1 MRFFNGLIAIW
12 LAAAVLGPAASLEA
26 KTRKGDKY
34 LAEGRIAEEKKD
46 WDTALASYEKALSED
61 PADLTYQMAAQK
73 ARFQCSQV
81 HIDAGLRLRGQGHL
95 EDSLAEFQKA
105 YAIYPGSAIATQEVD
120 LTRQMIERER
130 KREAATGKEAPPA
143 ERALTPVEEYQQQER
158 ARLARLEGVPELR
171 PLNPAPIN
179 LKMNNKARVL
189 FDTVAKYAGIN
200 LLWDPEYQN
209 PPHDGFNVEVNDS
222 TIEQALDYLA
232 VLTHSFWKP
241 VSSNTILV
249 TNENPNK
256 RRDYEEQVV
265 KVFYLK
271 NIQADQEMNEVL
283 TALRTVADLSKV
295 AQYKGQNAIVVR
307 GEAEKVV
314 LAEKLISALDK
325 PKAEVVV
332 DLMVIEASSTFS
344 KQITAAI
351 ASTGLNLPLTFSP
364 RTSIQV
370 SSSSTSSSSSSTTTT
385 GATGSTTGTTG
396 TTSSTTGT
404 LIPINELS
412 HVGNS
417 DFATTLPSALL
428 QAALSDARS
437 RILQAPQLR
446 SVDNVKA
453 TLKIGEKEPIATG
466 SFQPGVAGVGV
477 NPLVNTQFTYQDVG
491 VNVELTP
498 RVHENGDVT
507 MHIDL
512 DISTVASYVNVG
524 GINQPVIGQRKV
536 QHDIRMHEGEVGL
549 LGGLI
554 NTEDDKT
561 VTGIPGLASIPLFG
575 NLFKGS
581 SVNHNRDELMI
592 VVIPHVIRQPEI
604 TADDLR
610 TIAVGSTNIPH
621 LNYAPRQQT
630 QTAEAQAP
638 AAAEAQPPA
647 TTLPAAAP
655 AVSSTAPAA
664 PLAPAPPPV
673 PPAPPAIP
681 GVGMPPATAPPLA
694 PGTAPPPTGGSP
706 TAEFSGPTRVYFKPG
721 HVDAAA
727 GGNFVVSVAIDN
739 GMDVAFAP
747 MVLDFDPKL
756 LRLNDIALGGLLS
769 SSGQKPVF
777 NKNIQNERGAA
788 SVILNVL
795 PDNPG
800 VTAATGTLVTLSF
813 QAMAAGGGTVTIQS
827 MTAKNSRGSVIFTGS
842 PQLTV
847 TVK

>member
-1 MRFFNGLIAIW
+1 MRFFNRLTAVW
-12 LAAAVLGPAASLEA
+12 LAAAMLAPLAPLEA
-26 KTRKGDKY
+26 KTRKGDKF
-34 LAEGRIAEEKKD
+34 LAEGRVQEGKKD
-46 WDTALASYEKALSED
+46 WDAALESFEKALSED
-61 PADLTYQMAAQK
+61 PGELTYQMAAQK
-73 ARFQCSQV
+73 ARFQCAQM
-81 HIDAGLRLRGQGHL
+81 HIDKGLRLRSQGQLDEGL
-95 EDSLAEFQKA
+95 VEFQKA
-105 YAIYPGSAIATQEVD
+105 YGINPGSAVAAQEVD

-130 KREAATGKEAPPA
+130 KHQEATGKEAPPA
-143 ERALTPVEEYQQQER
+143 ERALTPVEEYKAQEKE
-158 ARLARLEGVPELR
+158 RLGRLLGVAELK

-179 LKMNNKARVL
+179 LKMNNKTKVL

-200 LLWDPEYQN
+200 LLWDPEYQI
-209 PPHDGFNVEVNDS
+209 PAKDGFNVELNDS
-222 TIEQALDYLA
+222 TIEQALDYLS

-241 VSSNTILV
+241 LSPNTIFV

-256 RRDYEEQVV
+256 RRDYEEQVA
-265 KVFYLK
+265 KVFYLQ
-271 NIQADQEMNEVL
+271 NIQSTQELQEVVN
-283 TALRTVADLSKV
+283 AIRTVADINKV
-295 AQYKGQNAIVVR
+295 FPFNGQNAIIVR
-307 GEAEKVV
+307 AEADRVE
-314 LAEKLISALDK
+314 LAEKIINDLDK

-344 KQITAAI
+344 KQVTAAI

-364 RTSIQV
+364 RSSIQV
-370 SSSSTSSSSSSTTTT
+370 QNSGTSTTNTNT
-385 GATGSTTGTTG
+385 STTAVTPTTG
-396 TTSSTTGT
+396 TTSSTATT
-404 LIPINELS
+404 AMIPLNQLKQIGS
-412 HVGNS
+412 S
-417 DFATTLPSALL
+417 DFAATLPSALL
-428 QAALSDARS
+428 QAALSDAGS

-466 SFQPGVAGVGV
+466 SFQPGVAGVGI

-491 VNVELTP
+491 VNVEITP

-536 QHDIRMHEGEVGL
+536 QHDIRMRQGEVGL

-561 VTGIPGLASIPLFG
+561 VTGIPGLSSIPLLG

-604 TADDLR
+604 TAENLR
-610 TIAVGSTNIPH
+610 TIAVGTTTITH
-621 LNYAPRQQT
+621 LSHSPRPQ
-630 QTAEAQAP
+630 ER
-638 AAAEAQPPA
+638 
-647 TTLPAAAP
+647 
-655 AVSSTAPAA
+655 PAA
-664 PLAPAPPPV
+664 PPTVADVQPPP
-673 PPAPPAIP
+673 PPSPAPPATAP
-681 GVGMPPATAPPLA
+681 AGNNPLPAPVPAAGLPPATAPPLA
-694 PGTAPPPTGGSP
+694 PGAEPPPTGGSP
-706 TAEFSGPTRVYFKPG
+706 TADFNGPTRVYFKPG

-727 GGNFVVSVAIDN
+727 GGNFTVNVALDN
-739 GMDVAFAP
+739 GLDVASAP
-747 MVLDFDPKL
+747 MIIEFDPKL
-756 LRLNDIALGGLLS
+756 LHLNDVTLGGLLAAG
-769 SSGQKPVF
+769 GQKPVF

-788 SVILNVL
+788 SVMLNVI

-813 QAMAAGGGTVTIQS
+813 QAVAAGSGTVTIQS
-827 MTAKNSRGSVIFTGS
+827 VAVKNSRGSIIHTGS